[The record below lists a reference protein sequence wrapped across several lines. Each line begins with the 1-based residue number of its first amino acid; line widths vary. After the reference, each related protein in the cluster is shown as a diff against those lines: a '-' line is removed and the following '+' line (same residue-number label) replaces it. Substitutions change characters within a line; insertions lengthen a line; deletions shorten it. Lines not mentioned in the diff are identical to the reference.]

1 MSAFLLSTL
10 SKVVATKWHFFTI
23 GHVGCLCSKQTYV
36 CLHRRILRNQGT
48 LEHSRL
54 MLCSQKL
61 SAEGS
66 FRASLPLSNLWHLI
80 HFPLAT
86 IYEDDANNM
95 AKTLE
100 KCQGRADQKH
110 VKMHTLKLTLK
121 TRVSCRYRNSYSL
134 NTHLPSQLVQMYHC
148 YRL

>member
-1 MSAFLLSTL
+1 MFAFTGEF
-10 SKVVATKWHFFTI
+10 H
-23 GHVGCLCSKQTYV
+23 
-36 CLHRRILRNQGT
+36 QGV

-54 MLCSQKL
+54 MFCSQKL

-80 HFPLAT
+80 HFPLAA

-110 VKMHTLKLTLK
+110 VKMHTLRLTLK
-121 TRVSCRYRNSYSL
+121 TTFFAHIEIL
-134 NTHLPSQLVQMYHC
+134 IL
-148 YRL
+148 